1 MPELVRRPG
10 LPENLTTACI
20 LEEPEDPYRAP
31 AAQPHRH
38 PRDSEAAPL
47 ARGETH
53 DQPDHDPEREKD
65 HQEPVDMSAAEQHE
79 DQPRREPEHR
89 TGRMS
94 RDAQRRLILH
104 MA

>member
-1 MPELVRRPG
+1 
-10 LPENLTTACI
+10 
-20 LEEPEDPYRAP
+20 
-31 AAQPHRH
+31 
-38 PRDSEAAPL
+38 
-47 ARGETH
+47 
-53 DQPDHDPEREKD
+53 
-65 HQEPVDMSAAEQHE
+65 MSAAEQHE